1 MTPLAEPAQRHR
13 RRRGPAVL
21 VAGIGVVAVGAAT
34 AAAVG
39 FGGGGEGTADASGLP
54 PASATV
60 DRETLRDVQTETGT
74 LGYGSEQTL
83 ANRLAGTVT
92 GLAATGATV
101 GRGEVLYRLDDHPVV
116 LMYGSVPAFRPL
128 SPGIEGPD
136 VAQLEKNLEKLGYT
150 GFTVDDEYTYATADA
165 VEAWQEDLGLPETG
179 VVDLGPVVFAPGKL
193 RVGSYEV
200 VVGDVVAP
208 GQAVYAWTG
217 TERVVTVQLDVG
229 DERLAEDGTP
239 VTVRLPGGTEV
250 AGEVTGVQTV
260 IETAEGDAPGE
271 EGEPETVLEVTVS
284 VEDPAALADFD
295 QASVEVAFTA
305 SEREDVLTVPVAALL
320 ALREG
325 GYGVEVIEGASS
337 RIVAVETGLFA
348 GGRVEVTGEGL
359 TEGMTVGMP
368 S

>member
-1 MTPLAEPAQRHR
+1 MTPLAEPARRR

-21 VAGIGVVAVGAAT
+21 LAGMAVVALGAAT
-34 AAAVG
+34 AATVG
-39 FGGGGEGTADASGLP
+39 FGGGSEGTADASGLP

-60 DRETLRDVQTETGT
+60 DRETLRDVRTEDGT
-74 LGYGSEQTL
+74 LGFGSEQTL
-83 ANRLAGTVT
+83 DNRLDGTVT
-92 GLAATGATV
+92 GLAGAGATV

-116 LMYGSVPAFRPL
+116 LMYGSVPAYRPL
-128 SPGIEGPD
+128 SPGTEGPD
-136 VAQLEKNLEKLGYT
+136 VAQLEKNLAKLGYT

-179 VVDLGPVVFAPGKL
+179 VVDLGRVVFAPGEL
-193 RVGSYEV
+193 RVGAHEV
-200 VVGDVVAP
+200 AVGDVVTP

-217 TERVVTVQLDVG
+217 TERVVAAQLDVS

-239 VTVRLPGGTEV
+239 VTVTLPGGTEV
-250 AGEVTGVQTV
+250 PGEVTGVETV
-260 IETAEGDAPGE
+260 IETSESDAPGE

-284 VEDPAALADFD
+284 VEDPAALEDFD

-325 GYGVEVIEGASS
+325 GYGVEVIEAGSS